1 MIGKA
6 MQNSQLETIAHG
18 AWLELVRDGKWE
30 FVRRVRGSSAVAIV
44 AITDAQEIIVV
55 EQYRA
60 AMQCSS
66 IELPA
71 GLVGDDIG
79 MEHEALADAALREL
93 AEETG
98 YHAAHLEFMYQ
109 GASSTGLT
117 NETCSVFRACGL
129 TQISAGGGVA
139 GENITVH
146 KLSLATAKEWLLEK
160 QKSGYAIDIKLWGIV
175 SH

>member
-1 MIGKA
+1 
-6 MQNSQLETIAHG
+6 MQNNELEIMTRG
-18 AWLELVRDGKWE
+18 NWLELVRDGKWE

-60 AMQCSS
+60 AMQSKT

-71 GLVGDDIG
+71 GLVGDDVG

-98 YHAAHLEFMYQ
+98 YHAARLDFMYQ

-117 NETCSVFRACGL
+117 NETCSVFRAVGL
-129 TQISAGGGVA
+129 TRVSEGGGVD

-146 KLSLATAKEWLLEK
+146 KLKLATAKEWFLLK
-160 QKSGYAIDIKLWGIV
+160 QKSGFAIDIKLWAIV
-175 SH
+175 SK